1 MIVRLPYPPAILS
14 PNARPHWAA
23 KAKAVKAYRNECG
36 FELLAQGVNH
46 MPSVAIAL
54 TFCPPDRR
62 RRDRDNAIHAFKT
75 GQDAIADITGVDDSK
90 FDVSYTPG
98 FGEPVKGGC
107 VVVDIRE
114 RAA

>member
-1 MIVRLPYPPAILS
+1 MIVTLPYPPAILS

-46 MPSVAIAL
+46 MDSVSLKI

-62 RRDRDNAIHAFKT
+62 RRDRDNAIHAFKA
-75 GQDAIADITGVDDSK
+75 GQDAISDITGIDDSK
-90 FDVSYTPG
+90 FQVTYTPG
-98 FGEPVKGGC
+98 FGEPCKGGC
-107 VVVDIRE
+107 VKVEITQ
-114 RAA
+114 